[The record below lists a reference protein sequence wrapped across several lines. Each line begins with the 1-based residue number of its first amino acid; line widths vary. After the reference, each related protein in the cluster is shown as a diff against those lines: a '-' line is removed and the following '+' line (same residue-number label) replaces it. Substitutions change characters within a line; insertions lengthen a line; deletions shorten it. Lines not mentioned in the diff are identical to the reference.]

1 MLLYKNGFE
10 DTKQEALED
19 SVQQALG
26 VETVGGAQFRRQRG
40 GHLNCVQ
47 LGSSLLSVDVTYR
60 VTLVWCDPVYI
71 TIDVLFPTS

>member
-1 MLLYKNGFE
+1 MPLYKNGFE

-40 GHLNCVQ
+40 GHHGEVSFLLFKLNAQ
-47 LGSSLLSVDVTYR
+47 FR
-60 VTLVWCDPVYI
+60 EN
-71 TIDVLFPTS
+71 